1 MALLVRWFSGAT
13 ACLQHIISLMV
24 AFEVRMQGINGRLP
38 WLSCVFSF
46 ASCIASS
53 THKKTKLRMATT
65 PFNDPE
71 PDTEKSI
78 GIATVNSTPPSHHN
92 HNHHLHARSRLRHFL
107 HPSGTRVH
115 IADSPIEA
123 DNLHRQLSNPNPN
136 SNPDPNSNSS
146 FHSEPFSIYI
156 SGSPEHISAVQ
167 ESQSHHEARQSELQK
182 RHGEVWEQFTSV
194 QGELEALSR
203 ELGRVTSKGVSLD
216 GHFGKFGYSAR
227 IKSYDD
233 GEESSPGRSGASSP
247 TSGRGGEAEP
257 LKLFKVP
264 VVRQYFHKGILW
276 RASSS
281 EEVRSFE
288 LFVDLLYV
296 GIIAINGD
304 AAAEHPTG
312 YSLLKFISE
321 LFLEDVL
328 RVCRPLLTMIY

>member
-1 MALLVRWFSGAT
+1 
-13 ACLQHIISLMV
+13 
-24 AFEVRMQGINGRLP
+24 
-38 WLSCVFSF
+38 
-46 ASCIASS
+46 
-53 THKKTKLRMATT
+53 MATT
-65 PFNDPE
+65 PTNDPE
-71 PDTEKSI
+71 KSV
-78 GIATVNSTPPSHHN
+78 GLATSLPVTSTSHHHN
-92 HNHHLHARSRLRHFL
+92 HDHHLHARSRLRHFL

-115 IADSPIEA
+115 IADSPVEA
-123 DNLHRQLSNPNPN
+123 DNLHRQLSNNN
-136 SNPDPNSNSS
+136 ETTS
-146 FHSEPFSIYI
+146 SEPFSIYI

-182 RHGEVWEQFTSV
+182 SHGEVWEQFASV
-194 QGELEALSR
+194 QGELDALSR

-233 GEESSPGRSGASSP
+233 GGEEGSSPGRTPSGASSP
-247 TSGRGGEAEP
+247 RNRGQEGGVGEAEP

-304 AAAEHPTG
+304 AAAEQPDG
-312 YSLLKFISE
+312 YALLKFVSE
-321 LFLEDVL
+321 LSSKSKTRSSWMEE
-328 RVCRPLLTMIY
+328 C

>member
-1 MALLVRWFSGAT
+1 LLTAQLDGRFLGEDVTKVLMELGNALLLLSF
-13 ACLQHIISLMV
+13 HIV
-24 AFEVRMQGINGRLP
+24 YDP
-38 WLSCVFSF
+38 KY
-46 ASCIASS
+46 
-53 THKKTKLRMATT
+53 TPKTTLGMATT
-65 PFNDPE
+65 PINDPE
-71 PDTEKSI
+71 KSV
-78 GIATVNSTPPSHHN
+78 GLATSLPISSSSQH

-115 IADSPIEA
+115 IADSPVEA
-123 DNLHRQLSNPNPN
+123 DHLHRQLSNNN
-136 SNPDPNSNSS
+136 ETSS
-146 FHSEPFSIYI
+146 SEPFSIYI

-167 ESQSHHEARQSELQK
+167 ESQSHHEARQGELQK
-182 RHGEVWEQFTSV
+182 RHGEVWEQFASV
-194 QGELEALSR
+194 QGELDALSR

-247 TSGRGGEAEP
+247 SNREGGVGAGEAEP

-304 AAAEHPTG
+304 AAAEDPTG
-312 YSLLKFISE
+312 YALLKFVSE
-321 LFLEDVL
+321 LLSKTGIDGL
-328 RVCRPLLTMIY
+328 AGC